1 MDNINNVLNMAI
13 QDLEELT
20 QIDFNYDI
28 SQDIN
33 FITLDAVL
41 DSLNFNI

>member
-1 MDNINNVLNMAI
+1 MDNIDNILNKAI
-13 QDLEELT
+13 QHLEELT

-33 FITLDAVL
+33 FITLDAVI
-41 DSLNFNI
+41 DSLSFKE

>member
-1 MDNINNVLNMAI
+1 MDNINNVLNLAL

-28 SQDIN
+28 SQDTN
-33 FITLDAVL
+33 FMILDAVI
-41 DSLNFNI
+41 DSLNFNM

>member
-1 MDNINNVLNMAI
+1 MDNINNVLNLAL

-28 SQDIN
+28 SQDTN
-33 FITLDAVL
+33 FMILDAVI